1 MSAARN
7 AASPTLNA
15 NWPPV
20 RDWEQAGDSPLLV
33 RRVRA
38 SEFQGGWVL
47 NGYFCRLEYD
57 TDDENEALGESESWL

>member
-38 SEFQGGWVL
+38 SEFQDV
-47 NGYFCRLEYD
+47 E
-57 TDDENEALGESESWL
+57 DEKVDGS